1 MSYAILM
8 NRKHIKLFAD
18 INFIS
23 SIYFSKSDLIKCI
36 NVPHRNKSS
45 NPANLRIINYK
56 PRCRHFCYFQ
66 QINNTYHLS
75 KLLSTRVK
83 QAPYLIQLY
92 VCYLIYSAIGYVI
105 TLFGHG
111 TSWHFV
117 SCKYPT
123 RG

>member
-1 MSYAILM
+1 MGWVVTNFYHFSSDNPSGIFLTVAMYLIMSYAILM

-56 PRCRHFCYFQ
+56 LDVGIF
-66 QINNTYHLS
+66 
-75 KLLSTRVK
+75 V
-83 QAPYLIQLY
+83 
-92 VCYLIYSAIGYVI
+92 
-105 TLFGHG
+105 
-111 TSWHFV
+111 TSN
-117 SCKYPT
+117 K
-123 RG
+123 